1 MNKKILSLILCLIL
15 ALSVV
20 FAVSCGGNDPVDTNS
35 DTSTDTGSE
44 NTDTNEPG
52 NSDVEPGDTDTD
64 TDEPEAPA
72 EKITITFVYGNGA
85 DNLTV
90 EINKGGKVT
99 VTIAAPAAPEG
110 YVFAGWVLADGTV
123 WTANTVF
130 DADATVTAS
139 FEGNQNIIQFNAN
152 GDGVRGDMSLG
163 QSMGT
168 GEKGNLIPNAFTRT
182 GYIFKGWATS
192 ANGSV
197 VYENEAEFEMG
208 TEILTQL
215 YAVWQVVEYGISYE
229 LDGGVNDSAN
239 PDKYTV
245 ENIITFKPAT
255 KEGYEFLRWEFFG
268 NPTETTEGLTGGII
282 LTAVY
287 AREKH
292 QITYVGATF
301 DEHSN
306 PAAVTVDDVITLK
319 DAAKTGYTFEG
330 WYKDEGFATPIT
342 ALENVDAAL
351 TIYAKFTKNIYNITY
366 KIDENMNA
374 AEGNPAT
381 YDFETTVVFKAPTY
395 KSVGYEF
402 DGWYIEGTDTKLEGI
417 TAGEYAQDIVL
428 EAKFKIRTYTVTY
441 NGADNLMPEG
451 TVTSYTINDTT
462 LTEIVLP
469 ALTKTGYEF
478 GGWYSDDKFENK
490 IEKLTVNLA
499 SPSDL
504 AAYAKFIVVEYTIT
518 YNFGSVEGAGTSSA
532 TKYTVEKPVT
542 FGSVTPVDGYSFDGW
557 YTDAEYTTPI
567 TSTEGLTGNITIY
580 GKYVDK
586 NSLPTFIVT
595 WDNVQS
601 TETVNGDDTLPN
613 RRQDYVDD
621 LFDGNSYYSGLYTD
635 GNEWFGHE
643 GDKLTII
650 FKEELDVTSFKAF
663 VGGNYT
669 FTQFTLYDAE
679 GNTVGG
685 GSALGAHSDSGSG
698 DWRTIFEPS
707 EGKESVKVKS
717 ITIQVTALKWN
728 NDERTHKISELEIV
742 AKNPNY
748 KAPDAE

>member
-64 TDEPEAPA
+64 TEEPEAPA

-90 EINKGGKVT
+90 EIDKGGKVT

-123 WTANTVF
+123 WTSNTVF
-130 DADATVTAS
+130 DADATVTAN
-139 FEGNQNIIQFNAN
+139 FTGNQNIIQFDPN
-152 GDGVRGDMSLG
+152 GTGVRGDMSLG
-163 QSMGT
+163 QTMAT
-168 GEKGNLIPNAFTRT
+168 GEKGNLIPNAYTRT

-208 TEILTQL
+208 TEILTKL

-229 LDGGVNDSAN
+229 LDGGVNDPAN

-245 ENIITFKPAT
+245 ENIVTFKPAT

-268 NPTETTEGLTGGII
+268 NPTETTEDLTGGVI
-282 LTAVY
+282 LTAVF
-287 AREKH
+287 ARAKH
-292 QITYVGATF
+292 QVTYVGATF
-301 DEHSN
+301 DEHTN
-306 PAAVTVDDVITLK
+306 PAVVTVDDVIALK
-319 DAAKTGYTFEG
+319 DASKVGYTFEG
-330 WYKDEGFATPIT
+330 WYKDEGFTTAIT
-342 ALENVDAAL
+342 TLENIDAPIS
-351 TIYAKFTKNIYNITY
+351 IYAKFVKIVYNITY

-381 YDFETTVVFKAPTY
+381 YDFESTIVFKAPTY

-417 TAGEYAQDIVL
+417 TAGEFAQNLVL
-428 EAKFKIRTYTVTY
+428 EAKFKIRTFTVTY
-441 NGADNLMPEG
+441 NGADNLMPED

-469 ALTKTGYEF
+469 ALTKAGYEF

-499 SPSDL
+499 NPSDL
-504 AAYAKFIVVEYTIT
+504 VAYAKFTVIEYTIT
-518 YNFGSVEGAGTSSA
+518 YNFGSVEGASTSSA
-532 TKYTVEKPVT
+532 TKYTVEKPVE
-542 FGSVTPVDGYSFDGW
+542 FGSVTPIDGYTFEGW
-557 YTDAEYTTPI
+557 YTDAEYTNAV
-567 TSTEGLTGNITIY
+567 TSTAGLTGNITIY

-586 NSLPTFIVT
+586 NSLPTFIVG
-595 WDNVQS
+595 WSDVQS
-601 TETVNGDDTLPN
+601 HEVSETNA
-613 RRQDYVDD
+613 RKDYVEK
-621 LFDGNSYYSGLYTD
+621 LFDGDSYYEGIYGG
-635 GNEWFGHE
+635 GNSWYGNQ
-643 GDKLTII
+643 GDKITIV
-650 FKEELDVTSFKAF
+650 FKNELEITSFKVK
-663 VGGNYT
+663 VGGNWT
-669 FTQFTLYDAE
+669 FSQYTLYDAE

-685 GSALGAHSDSGSG
+685 GSALGNRSDGGTG
-698 DWRTIFEPS
+698 DLCTIFEPS

-717 ITIQVTALKWN
+717 ITIEITSIKWG
-728 NDERTHKISELEIV
+728 DGRTHKVCELEIV

-748 KAPDAE
+748 VDPNAQ